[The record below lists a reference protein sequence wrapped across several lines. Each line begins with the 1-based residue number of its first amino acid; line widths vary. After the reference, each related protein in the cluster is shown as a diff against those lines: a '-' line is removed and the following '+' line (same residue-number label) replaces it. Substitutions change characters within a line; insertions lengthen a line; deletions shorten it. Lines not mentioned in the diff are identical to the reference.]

1 MIAPLTGAVRL
12 TKAGKLK
19 ILLMPTAKR
28 SPLFPDVPTA
38 KEIGYDVELDLFRGL
53 SVPKGTPA
61 AIKEKLADAMIKA
74 AHSEA
79 FMSLAKK
86 KGFTVAPMGH
96 QAFSTFLVKENTKVK
111 AIFKSAGL
119 YKSK

>member
-1 MIAPLTGAVRL
+1 
-12 TKAGKLK
+12 
-19 ILLMPTAKR
+19 MPTAKR
-28 SPLFPDVPTA
+28 SPLFPEVPTA
-38 KEIGYDVELDLFRGL
+38 KEIGYDVEFDLFRGL